1 MSQSPALLALLA
13 KVKAHYSSPQTNTET
28 ETKTECERSERLLT
42 ETTYQSNTNIDTN
55 ENTNENVITNQ
66 YGNVITYNKEQSEFI
81 QLAKSGK
88 SCVLIG
94 AAGTGK
100 TTCQKGAVTTL
111 LTETSHIPIIT
122 DTLGHKYLNV
132 NTPGIV
138 LTSFTRRAV
147 RNLKRAMSDDLKNNC
162 ITIHKLLEYQP
173 VPYEIYDEETDKYKT
188 SIKFEPTRNSHN
200 PLPSEIKTI
209 VFDES
214 SMISTDLYTQLCDAL
229 PHSVQFIFV
238 GDIQQLPP
246 VFGAAILGFK
256 LLELPVVELT
266 QVYRQALESPI
277 IALATDIRNGIP
289 LPAFTE
295 RIEKQHPTQGK
306 LTLHPWKKKLHP
318 DVALLTV
325 AKFFTS
331 AYDTGQYN
339 PEEDQILIPFNKSL
353 GTIELNKHIANHIAK
368 TQSKIVYEVVAGY
381 NKHYFSVG
389 DLVLFDKEDAVIREI
404 KRNGTYLG
412 KAAKKPSTTLD
423 YWGYEPKPN
432 EEAGIEYFDPDSIDA
447 FLEAASSVTEEKVNQ
462 SSHILEV
469 EMLDSGTVVT
479 LDTAA
484 EINSVLLSYALTVH
498 KSQGSEWERVF
509 VVFHQS
515 HNTMIQRE
523 LLYTA
528 VTRAKHELYVICEPD
543 TFERGVVNQKI
554 KGTTLE
560 EKAAYFK
567 GKLQSNGAY

>member
-13 KVKAHYSSPQTNTET
+13 KVKAHHSSPPIETNVTET
-28 ETKTECERSERLLT
+28 VLD
-42 ETTYQSNTNIDTN
+42 SNI
-55 ENTNENVITNQ
+55 VTNQ
-66 YGNVITYNKEQSEFI
+66 YGNVIQYNTEQSEFI

-122 DTLGHKYLNV
+122 DTLGHKYLSV

-331 AYDTGQYN
+331 AYDTGNYN

-423 YWGYEPKPN
+423 YWGFDTVQN
-432 EEAGIEYFDPDSIDA
+432 GVDDIGFDPDSIDA

-469 EMLDSGTVVT
+469 EMLDSGTIVT
-479 LDTAA
+479 LDTAS

-554 KGTTLE
+554 KGSTLE
-560 EKAAYFK
+560 EKAMYFR
-567 GKLQSNGAY
+567 GKLDSRQS

>member
-1 MSQSPALLALLA
+1 MSNQNQKMSPALLALLA
-13 KVKAHYSSPQTNTET
+13 KVKAHHSVETNTPET
-28 ETKTECERSERLLT
+28 
-42 ETTYQSNTNIDTN
+42 
-55 ENTNENVITNQ
+55 NVIEKEIVEEVIINQ
-66 YGNVITYNKEQSEFI
+66 YGISITYNTEQQEFI
-81 QLAKSGK
+81 SLASSGK

-100 TTCQKGAVTTL
+100 TTCQKGAVTSL
-111 LTETSHIPIIT
+111 LQSGLIPNIS
-122 DTLGHKYLNV
+122 DTLGHKYLSV

-147 RNLKRAMSDDLKNNC
+147 RNLKRAMSTDLQNNC

-173 VPYEIYDEETDKYKT
+173 VPYEVYDEESDKYKT
-188 SIKFEPTRNSHN
+188 TIRFEPTRNIQN
-200 PLPSEIKTI
+200 PLPNTIKTI

-214 SMISTDLYTQLCDAL
+214 SMISTDLFTQLLDAL
-229 PHSVQFIFV
+229 PHQVQFIFV

-277 IALATDIRNGIP
+277 ISLATDIRNGIP

-295 RIEKQHPTQGK
+295 RIERVHPTQGK

-318 DVALLTV
+318 DVALLTA

-331 AYDTGQYN
+331 ALDSGLYN
-339 PEEDQILIPFNKSL
+339 PAEDQILIPFNKSF
-353 GTIELNKHIANHIAK
+353 GTDELNKHIANHIAK
-368 TQSKIVYEVVAGY
+368 TNQKPVYEVIAGY

-389 DLVLFDKEDAVIREI
+389 DLVLFDKEDAIIREI

-412 KAAKKPSTTLD
+412 KSPKKSSITLD
-423 YWGYEPKPN
+423 YWGFNPMQNGTDEL
-432 EEAGIEYFDPDSIDA
+432 ESFDPDSIDA
-447 FLEAASSVTEEKVNQ
+447 FLEAASSISDEKVNTA
-462 SSHILEV
+462 SHIIEI
-469 EMLDSGTVVT
+469 EMIDSGTFVT
-479 LDTAA
+479 IDTAS
-484 EINSVLLSYALTVH
+484 EVNSLILSYALTVH
-498 KSQGSEWERVF
+498 KSQGSEWDRVF

-528 VTRAKHELYVICEPD
+528 ITRAKNELYVICEPD
-543 TFERGVVNQKI
+543 TFERGVVAQKI
-554 KGTTLE
+554 KGTTLA
-560 EKAAYFK
+560 EKAEYFK
-567 GKLQSNGAY
+567 GLQSRAK

>member
-1 MSQSPALLALLA
+1 MSNQNQKMSPALLALLA
-13 KVKAHYSSPQTNTET
+13 KVKAHHSPIEI
-28 ETKTECERSERLLT
+28 KTECERSERLLT
-42 ETTYQSNTNIDTN
+42 ETTSQSNIDTN
-55 ENTNENVITNQ
+55 TNVENTNVITNQ

-122 DTLGHKYLNV
+122 DTLGHKYLSV

-200 PLPSEIKTI
+200 PLPNTIKTI

-214 SMISTDLYTQLCDAL
+214 SMISTDLFTQLCDAL
-229 PHSVQFIFV
+229 PHQVQFIFV

-277 IALATDIRNGIP
+277 ISLATDIRNGIP

-331 AYDTGQYN
+331 AYDTGNYN

-353 GTIELNKHIANHIAK
+353 GTLELNKHIANHIAK

-423 YWGYEPKPN
+423 YWGFDTVQN
-432 EEAGIEYFDPDSIDA
+432 GVDDIGFDPDSIDA

-469 EMLDSGTVVT
+469 EMLDSGQIVT
-479 LDTAA
+479 LDTAS

-498 KSQGSEWERVF
+498 KSQGSEWDRVF

-528 VTRAKHELYVICEPD
+528 ITRAKNELYVICEPD
-543 TFERGVVNQKI
+543 TFERGVIAQKI
-554 KGTTLE
+554 KGTTLA
-560 EKAAYFK
+560 EKAEYFK
-567 GKLQSNGAY
+567 GKLQAKSLQS

>member
-13 KVKAHYSSPQTNTET
+13 KVKAHHSPI

-42 ETTYQSNTNIDTN
+42 ETTSQSNIDIDTN
-55 ENTNENVITNQ
+55 IVNVITNQ

-122 DTLGHKYLNV
+122 DTLGHKYLSV

-289 LPAFTE
+289 LPSFSE
-295 RIEKQHPTQGK
+295 RITKQHPTQGK

-423 YWGYEPKPN
+423 YWGFDTVQN
-432 EEAGIEYFDPDSIDA
+432 GVDDIGFDPDSIDA

-469 EMLDSGTVVT
+469 EMLDSGTIVT
-479 LDTAA
+479 LDTAS

-498 KSQGSEWERVF
+498 KSQGSEFNRVF
-509 VVFHQS
+509 VVLHQS
-515 HNTMIQRE
+515 HNTMINRE

-528 VTRAKHELYVICEPD
+528 VTRAKQELYVICEPD
-543 TFERGVVNQKI
+543 HFERGVMTQKI
-554 KGTTLE
+554 RGTTLE
-560 EKAAYFK
+560 EKAEYFK
-567 GKLQSNGAY
+567 GLSRINSNT